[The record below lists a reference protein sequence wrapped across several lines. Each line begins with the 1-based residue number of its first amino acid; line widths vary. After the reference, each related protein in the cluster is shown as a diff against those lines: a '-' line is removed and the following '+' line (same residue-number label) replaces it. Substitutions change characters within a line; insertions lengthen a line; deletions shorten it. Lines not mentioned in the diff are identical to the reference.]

1 MKKPSL
7 NKVVVA
13 ALLAMAGMG
22 IANAQVK
29 IAVINSQKALLETE
43 EIKKAQ
49 RDMEGKFKPRQ
60 DQMVK
65 LQKELEDIQ
74 AQLNSGKLNEVGTQE
89 LNTEGQRKQ
98 RELQRMQQDLQE
110 DVERERTEILQRAGT
125 RMQDVVKKLA
135 EEKGLDIVVD
145 AGNTLFFKPTFEITA
160 EATAAYNKAYPV
172 GGAAA
177 ATTSPSK

>member
-1 MKKPSL
+1 M
-7 NKVVVA
+7 NKLLVA
-13 ALLAMAGMG
+13 VLALAGG
-22 IANAQVK
+22 LGVANAQVK
-29 IAVINSQKALLETE
+29 IAVINTQKSLLDTE

-49 RDMEGKFKPRQ
+49 AAMEAKFKPRQ

-74 AQLNSGKLNEVGTQE
+74 NQLQSGKLNELGTQE

-125 RMQDVVKKLA
+125 RMQEVVKKLA
-135 EEKGLDIVVD
+135 DEKGLDIVVD
-145 AGNTLFFKPTFEITA
+145 SANTVFFKATFEITA
-160 EATAAYNKAYPV
+160 EATAAYNKTYPV
-172 GGAAA
+172 A
-177 ATTSPSK
+177 K